1 MGNVASPFR
10 PTEAPVEQEEG
21 KRDDPSGTETEEDAT
36 LLLCDVPDDPER
48 DSYLPTDG
56 SYVSALE
63 GAFQTTVSSIP

>member
-10 PTEAPVEQEEG
+10 PTEAPVEQEEE
-21 KRDDPSGTETEEDAT
+21 KRDDPSETETEDAT

-63 GAFQTTVSSIP
+63 GTFQTTVSSIR